1 MDNNGQLTFSD
12 DPLLRDS
19 AEIYQLISEGNFQEA
34 IKKSDQ
40 LMSVNPDFPGVIES
54 YRTAKFWANR
64 EKEIKETDEGKKKAD
79 LLMTEW
85 KSYED
90 YAAYK
95 EMKSSSAYKS
105 AMRYVFFKAS
115 EQYKL
120 AFQHNEET
128 DNQFDLLINL
138 GECFLRL
145 REYKYAVETLEYA
158 MTSYKSNAKLLFIL
172 GESYYHL
179 DDIPKCLLYMR
190 EAFQIDPSQIDISL
204 IEAKPITDIIESIKN
219 SGKNVRDLREW
230 IPVYGFLTD
239 IFYVRRN
246 LNKHQVES
254 LKREVFNLENSLGR
268 MNSDDI
274 EATNILPRIINK
286 YLWLLDY
293 YEHQNI
299 NIENSDQIKNRLL
312 SFDKDLFQ
320 EYFKKSFSRRK
331 Y

>member
-12 DPLLRDS
+12 DPLLHDS

-34 IKKSDQ
+34 IKKTDQ
-40 LMSVNPDFPGVIES
+40 LMNINPDYPGVVEA

-64 EKEIKETDEGKKKAD
+64 EKEIKKTGEGKKTAD
-79 LLMTEW
+79 FLMEEW
-85 KSYED
+85 NAFDD
-90 YAAYK
+90 YATFK
-95 EMKSSSAYKS
+95 EMKTSSAYKS
-105 AMRYVFFKAS
+105 AMRYIFFKAA

-128 DNQFDLLINL
+128 NDKFDLLINL

-145 REYKYAVETLEYA
+145 KEHKYAIETLEYA

-172 GESYYHL
+172 GESHYHA

-190 EAFQIDPSQIDISL
+190 EAFQIDPSQIDMSL
-204 IEAKPITDIIESIKN
+204 IEAKPITEIVNAIQE
-219 SGKNVRDLREW
+219 SGKNVRDVREW
-230 IPVYGFLTD
+230 IPVFGFLTD

-254 LKREVFNLENSLGR
+254 LKREVFNLENSFTR

-299 NIENSDQIKNRLL
+299 NIENSDQIKKRLL
-312 SFDKDLFQ
+312 SLDKDLFQ
-320 EYFKKSFSRRK
+320 EFFNRTSSYKK

>member
-12 DPLLRDS
+12 DPLQQES

-34 IKKSDQ
+34 IKKADQ
-40 LMSVNPDFPGVIES
+40 LMNLNPDFPGVVEA
-54 YRTAKFWANR
+54 YRTAKFWSNR
-64 EKEIKETDEGKKKAD
+64 EQEIKQTGEGKKTAD
-79 LLMTEW
+79 FLMEEW
-85 KSYED
+85 VAFED
-90 YAAYK
+90 YASYK

-105 AMRYVFFKAS
+105 AMRYIFFKAA

-128 DNQFDLLINL
+128 NDKFDLLINL

-145 REYKYAVETLEYA
+145 KEHKYAIETLEYA

-172 GESYYHL
+172 GESYYHI

-190 EAFQIDPSQIDISL
+190 EAFQIDPSKIDLSL
-204 IEAKPITDIIESIKN
+204 IEAKPILEIIDAIKA
-219 SGKNVRDLREW
+219 SGKNVRDVREW
-230 IPVYGFLTD
+230 IPIFGFLTD

-293 YEHQNI
+293 YEHQNM
-299 NIENSDQIKNRLL
+299 NIENTDQIKNRLL
-312 SFDKDLFQ
+312 SFDKELFQ
-320 EYFKKSFSRRK
+320 EFFRKSSSHKRF
-331 Y
+331 

>member
-12 DPLLRDS
+12 DPLLHDS
-19 AEIYQLISEGNFQEA
+19 TEIYQLISEGNFQEA
-34 IKKSDQ
+34 IKKTDQ
-40 LMSVNPDFPGVIES
+40 LMNINPEYPGVVEA
-54 YRTAKFWANR
+54 YRTAKFWSNR
-64 EKEIKETDEGKKKAD
+64 EKEIKKTSEGKKTAD
-79 LLMTEW
+79 FLMEEW
-85 KSYED
+85 NAFED
-90 YAAYK
+90 YASYK

-105 AMRYVFFKAS
+105 AMRYVFFKAA

-128 DNQFDLLINL
+128 NDKFDLLINL

-145 REYKYAVETLEYA
+145 KEHKYAIETLEYA

-172 GESYYHL
+172 GESYYHI
-179 DDIPKCLLYMR
+179 DDIPKCLIYMR
-190 EAFQIDPSQIDISL
+190 EAFQIDPSQVDLTL
-204 IEAKPITDIIESIKN
+204 IEAKPIIEIIESIQQ
-219 SGKNVRDLREW
+219 SGKNVRDVREW
-230 IPVYGFLTD
+230 IPVFGFLTD

-254 LKREVFNLENSLGR
+254 LKREVFNLENSFTR

-299 NIENSDQIKNRLL
+299 NIENSDQIRKRLL
-312 SFDKDLFQ
+312 SLDKDLFH
-320 EYFKKSFSRRK
+320 EFFNRTSSHKK

>member
-12 DPLLRDS
+12 DPLLQES

-40 LMSVNPDFPGVIES
+40 LMNINPDYPGLVEA
-54 YRTAKFWANR
+54 YRTAKFWSNR
-64 EKEIKETDEGKKKAD
+64 EKEIKKTVEGKKTAD
-79 LLMTEW
+79 FLMEEW
-85 KSYED
+85 NAFED
-90 YAAYK
+90 YASYK

-105 AMRYVFFKAS
+105 AMRYIFFKAA

-128 DNQFDLLINL
+128 NDKFDLLINL

-145 REYKYAVETLEYA
+145 KEHKYAIETLEYA

-172 GESYYHL
+172 GESYYHI

-190 EAFQIDPSQIDISL
+190 EAFQIDPSQIDLSL
-204 IEAKPITDIIESIKN
+204 IDAKPITEIIEAIHN
-219 SGKNVRDLREW
+219 SGKNVRDVREW
-230 IPVYGFLTD
+230 IPVFGFLTD

-254 LKREVFNLENSLGR
+254 LKREVFNLENSFTR

-312 SFDKDLFQ
+312 SFDKELFQ
-320 EYFKKSFSRRK
+320 DFFKKSSPHKR